1 MLHAQYCLAAWL
13 SPEPPAVC
21 QGVKAAYCMVFS
33 RILLHVSI
41 HLLSFTDK
49 NTFLMWVPFD
59 TVSQFSSKGCGA
71 HQQKAGYPTRWLWHL
86 ERQRG
91 LVGFICLKT
100 SEDGVCTHN
109 LICAQNTN
117 TCCCRHAACGFRSS
131 LVKTGLNPS
140 TTAAS
145 IFSRNPVLAI
155 SEGFRRHLATAT
167 VAQFADFYFIFF
179 FSLRFAAAFFAFC
192 GDSLHVAGERKVEG
206 VVDQ

>member
-1 MLHAQYCLAAWL
+1 M
-13 SPEPPAVC
+13 
-21 QGVKAAYCMVFS
+21 
-33 RILLHVSI
+33 
-41 HLLSFTDK
+41 
-49 NTFLMWVPFD
+49 
-59 TVSQFSSKGCGA
+59 
-71 HQQKAGYPTRWLWHL
+71 
-86 ERQRG
+86 
-91 LVGFICLKT
+91 
-100 SEDGVCTHN
+100 
-109 LICAQNTN
+109 
-117 TCCCRHAACGFRSS
+117 
-131 LVKTGLNPS
+131 KTGLNPS